1 MVEPKTRRLRRLGCR
16 LLVGAVAAGAFAALA
31 PAPARAQGATPPVTV
46 GRAERAPV
54 IEEIP
59 VTGTVASPRISR
71 VSSEVSGRVAEVR
84 VEVGDRV
91 EADALLARLDAELAN
106 LDLRRARAARRE
118 GEAALADARRRL
130 ADAERLSAKDAL
142 AESALL
148 TLRAEVEMD
157 EATLA
162 RLRAEEGRQA
172 ALLARHEVRAP
183 FAGAISRKLAN
194 GGEWIEPGTPLV
206 ELVSVGELR
215 IDFQVPQ
222 EYYPRVEPGSEVEV
236 ALDAV
241 PERRLVGRVVATVP
255 RTDPDARTF
264 LMLVRLDDAEVAMVP
279 GMSAR
284 TQLRLGSGREGV
296 VVPRD
301 ALLRHPDGR
310 VTVWVLDGDADGDT
324 PTVSERR
331 VRPGRAFD
339 GRVEILEGLE
349 AGRSVVLRGNEGLQE
364 GQRVRVRREPADV

>member
-1 MVEPKTRRLRRLGCR
+1 M
-16 LLVGAVAAGAFAALA
+16 AAGLGLGD
-31 PAPARAQGATPPVTV
+31 PAPARAQGAMPPVTV

-54 IEEIP
+54 VEEVP
-59 VTGTVASPRISR
+59 VTGSVASPRISR

-91 EADALLARLDAELAN
+91 EADALLARLDAEIAD

-148 TLRAEVEMD
+148 SLRAEVEMD

-162 RLRAEEGRQA
+162 RLQAEEARQA
-172 ALLARHEVRAP
+172 ALRARHEVRAP

-194 GGEWIEPGTPLV
+194 AGEWIEPGTPLV
-206 ELVSVGELR
+206 ELVSTSELR

-236 ALDAV
+236 SLDAA
-241 PERRLVGRVVATVP
+241 PERRLVGRVAATVP

-264 LMLVRLDDAEVAMVP
+264 LMLVRLEDAEVAMVP

-284 TQLRLGSGREGV
+284 ARLRIGSGREGV

-310 VTVWVLDGDADGDT
+310 VTVWVLDGEADEAT
-324 PTVSERR
+324 PAVSERR
-331 VRPGRAFD
+331 VRAGRAFD

-349 AGRSVVLRGNEGLQE
+349 AGRRVVLRGNEGLQE
-364 GQRVRVRREPADV
+364 GQRVRVRREPGDV